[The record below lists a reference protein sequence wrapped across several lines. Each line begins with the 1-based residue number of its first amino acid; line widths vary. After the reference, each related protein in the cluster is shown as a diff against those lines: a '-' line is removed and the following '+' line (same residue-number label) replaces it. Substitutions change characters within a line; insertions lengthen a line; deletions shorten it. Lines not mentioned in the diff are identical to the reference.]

1 MSAIIDEA
9 GENGT
14 YEPIRVLISLHEHV
28 DGMDV
33 MGPLEV
39 FALAQHIKGDKGKH
53 SEEARRERLLTFD
66 QRARPSAPCSVVQA
80 SSSRLRMELNFAAI

>member
-53 SEEARRERLLTFD
+53 PEAQRDRLLTFD